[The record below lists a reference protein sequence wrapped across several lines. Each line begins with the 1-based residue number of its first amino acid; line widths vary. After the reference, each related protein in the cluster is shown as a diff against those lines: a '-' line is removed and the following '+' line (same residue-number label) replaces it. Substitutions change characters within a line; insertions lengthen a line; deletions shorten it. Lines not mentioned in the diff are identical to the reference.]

1 MPTLKVAIAGAT
13 GYAGEELIRILRQH
27 PHVQLT
33 HLAASAKWDRPVPV
47 AEVFPRFAGQ
57 VDLPVEALD
66 PSRLASACDL
76 AFLALPHGVSMDLV
90 PGLLKAGRRVI
101 DLGGDF
107 RLKDASSFER
117 WYAQPHAHPELL
129 PQAVYGLP
137 ELNQDAI
144 RAATLVANPGC
155 YATSVIIAAAP
166 LLKAGLV
173 QAAGI
178 IVDAKSGLTGAGRKA
193 EPALMFPEVHEN
205 LWAYKVNKHQ
215 HVPEIVQALAPF
227 AAAARPGGSDS
238 RAGGA
243 PSIVFVPHIVPLSR
257 GILSSVYFRLAK
269 ACAWEDVDQA
279 YRAFYKGAPF
289 VRIRPVNSWPKV
301 QDVAGTNYCD
311 LGFAVDAGQRL
322 LIVSAAIDNLTKG
335 AAGQA
340 VQNMNLMAG
349 VAETSGLL

>member
-1 MPTLKVAIAGAT
+1 MQTLRVAIAGAT

-33 HLAASAKWDRPVPV
+33 LLAASAKWDRPVPV
-47 AEVFPRFAGQ
+47 ADVFPRFAGQ

-66 PSRLASACDL
+66 PARLASACDF

-107 RLKDASSFER
+107 RLKDASSFAH
-117 WYAQPHAHPELL
+117 WYAKPHTHPELL
-129 PQAVYGLP
+129 PQAVYGLS
-137 ELNQDAI
+137 ELNRDAI
-144 RAATLVANPGC
+144 RSAKLVANPGC

-166 LLKAGLV
+166 LLQAGLV
-173 QAAGI
+173 QPEGI

-193 EPALMFPEVHEN
+193 EAALMFPEVNEN
-205 LWAYKVNKHQ
+205 LWAYKVNTHQ
-215 HVPEIVQALAPF
+215 HMPEISQALSAC
-227 AAAARPGGSDS
+227 S
-238 RAGGA
+238 AGGA
-243 PSIVFVPHIVPLSR
+243 PSLVFVPHIVPLNR
-257 GILSSVYFRLAK
+257 GILSTMYFRLAK
-269 ACAWEDVDQA
+269 ACAWEDVDRA
-279 YRAFYKGAPF
+279 YRAFYKDAPF
-289 VRIRPVNSWPKV
+289 VRIRPANSWPKV
-301 QDVAGTNYCD
+301 QEVAGTNFCD
-311 LGFAVDAGQRL
+311 LGFTVDAAQHL

-349 VAETSGLL
+349 MPETSGLA

>member
-117 WYAQPHAHPELL
+117 WYAHPHAHPELL

-193 EPALMFPEVHEN
+193 EAALMFPEVHEN

-215 HVPEIVQALAPF
+215 HMPEIVQALGRF
-227 AAAARPGGSDS
+227 AKA
-238 RAGGA
+238 GA
-243 PSIVFVPHIVPLSR
+243 PAIVFMPHIVPLSR

-269 ACAWEDVDQA
+269 ACAWEDVDHA
-279 YRAFYKGAPF
+279 YRAFYKDAPF

-311 LGFAVDAGQRL
+311 LGFTVAPEQQL

-349 VAETSGLL
+349 VAETAGLL

>member
-107 RLKDASSFER
+107 RLKDATSFER

-144 RAATLVANPGC
+144 RTAKLVANPGC

-173 QAAGI
+173 QAEGI

-193 EPALMFPEVHEN
+193 EAALMFPEVHEN

-215 HVPEIVQALAPF
+215 HMPEIAQALSRF
-227 AAAARPGGSDS
+227 AKT
-238 RAGGA
+238 GA

-279 YRAFYKGAPF
+279 YRAFYKDAPF
-289 VRIRPVNSWPKV
+289 VRIRPVNAWPKV

-311 LGFAVDAGQRL
+311 LGFTVDAGQHL
-322 LIVSAAIDNLTKG
+322 LIVSAAIDNLMKG

-349 VAETSGLL
+349 VAETAGLL